1 MSEDAIH
8 LLAREHA
15 LASWAAVALLLA
27 TAWVTVAR
35 PRRRGLVL
43 AVSASTAVALAIS
56 GALGLML
63 EGAYRARLRQP
74 LFARAPKLG
83 WLFERKEHLAFGAIA
98 LGFCG
103 LSSLLG
109 AALVVSRARRAA
121 KEREA
126 LEALAEEL
134 ARVGRLGWVVS
145 ALLGVASAVAS
156 ALVARQAQL

>member
-15 LASWAAVALLLA
+15 LASWAAVAGLLA
-27 TAWVTVAR
+27 TAWMMAAR
-35 PRRRGLVL
+35 PHRRELVL

-56 GALGLML
+56 GALGSML

-74 LFARAPKLG
+74 LFTRAPKLG

-103 LSSLLG
+103 LSSLLV
-109 AALVVSRARRAA
+109 AALVASRARRAA

-134 ARVGRLGWVVS
+134 ARAGRLGWVVS
-145 ALLGVASAVAS
+145 ALLGVAAAVAS
-156 ALVARQAQL
+156 ALVAREARL